1 LGLRGRGE
9 MRRLHNNELNNLH
22 SSPNAIPMIKLRMRW
37 ARNVACMG
45 ERRGAYRVLMGKPE
59 GRPLGDPDVDGRI
72 ILKWTFRK
80 WDGGGCMY
88 WIDLAQDSN
97 RWLTLENK
105 ALYIQVP

>member
-1 LGLRGRGE
+1 
-9 MRRLHNNELNNLH
+9 
-22 SSPNAIPMIKLRMRW
+22 MRW

-45 ERRGAYRVLMGKPE
+45 EKRGTYRVLVGEPQGK
-59 GRPLGDPDVDGRI
+59 RPLGDPDVDGTI

-88 WIDLAQDSN
+88 WIDLNQDTN

-105 ALYIQVP
+105 HCTFKFHKMWGIS